1 MTNPFAFVDMWQENI
16 RLYDDFNVHRT
27 VPKAVR
33 LVTEEYHEVLLEANA
48 PEINK
53 LKLLLEAADLVMT
66 IYGLVIAAGGSLDD
80 MTDAMEIVNR
90 KNRMKTKDTH
100 YLNPQTG
107 KITRLQKVPIEGGGG
122 T

>member
-1 MTNPFAFVDMWQENI
+1 
-16 RLYDDFNVHRT
+16 
-27 VPKAVR
+27 
-33 LVTEEYHEVLLEANA
+33 
-48 PEINK
+48 
-53 LKLLLEAADLVMT
+53 MT

-90 KNRMKTKDTH
+90 KNRMKTKDSH
-100 YLNPQTG
+100 YLDQNG

>member
-16 RLYDDFNVHRT
+16 RLHDEFGVHRT

-33 LVTEEYHEVLLEANA
+33 LVTEEYHEVLQEANA
-48 PEINK
+48 PDINK
-53 LKLLLEAADLVMT
+53 VKLSLEIADLYMT
-66 IYGLVIAAGGSLDD
+66 LDGLAIAAGLSLDD

-100 YLNPQTG
+100 YLDQNG
-107 KITRLQKVPIEGGGG
+107 KITRLQKVPIVGGGG